1 MDLIQSQQLLAQ
13 LFTDAEF
20 RERLIENPTSV
31 SKRYQMDSADVRWLQ
46 QFAGGEGKQFAWT
59 LIRKRLGVVATL
71 LPQTQRVMGKRFG
84 KSFHEFAADRDTYG
98 INRHLTDAVD
108 FARWLMDGQLAEMP
122 NWLPILIR
130 YELTWLEAQ
139 NAQGFFF
146 KMIPYRHD
154 MDALVKVSNG
164 EQITYQG
171 RPNLIIWWRWFAR
184 SEPHERVIF
193 PRYWPG

>member
-1 MDLIQSQQLLAQ
+1 
-13 LFTDAEF
+13 
-20 RERLIENPTSV
+20 
-31 SKRYQMDSADVRWLQ
+31 
-46 QFAGGEGKQFAWT
+46 
-59 LIRKRLGVVATL
+59 
-71 LPQTQRVMGKRFG
+71 MGKRFG
-84 KSFHEFAADRDTYG
+84 KSFHEFAADRDTHG

-108 FARWLMDGQLAEMP
+108 FARWLMDRQLAEMP
-122 NWLPILIR
+122 NWLPMLIR

-154 MDALVKVSNG
+154 MDALVKASNA

-171 RPNLIIWWRWFAR
+171 RPNLIIWWRWSAR